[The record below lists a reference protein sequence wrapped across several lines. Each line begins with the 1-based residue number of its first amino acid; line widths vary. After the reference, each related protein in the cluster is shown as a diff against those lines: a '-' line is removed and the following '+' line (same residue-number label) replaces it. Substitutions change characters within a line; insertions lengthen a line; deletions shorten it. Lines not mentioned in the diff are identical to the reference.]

1 MTGKWYHLAKAD
13 FRVQTSRFGNKV
25 KPIFGL
31 LFGIG
36 VVWAFI
42 AAPMIMTFLFQ
53 DVLGVSDQFLILG
66 MPGLMRA
73 GLMLIWFVILLVPL
87 SNSLKEIKIG
97 QWEIL
102 LSNNVKTRDMLVG
115 SFLGKL
121 PVNGLLVLFAAPI
134 LLAPFVSVLQVSLV
148 GQILMYTEILIV
160 TLSTIWLSNL
170 LSVAIQSKLGE
181 SPRGKDFANA
191 LALLLGFVLVL
202 PLVGLQLAANVVA
215 EILGWN
221 IFLVMP
227 FTWSA
232 DLLTGS
238 AIIFNGVG
246 YTVNLSAVLSLDFM
260 IVILLQ
266 SVFAVGVLA
275 IGISAADRLFTLGAG
290 ARTESVVSS
299 GKNNIL
305 LRGLRRV
312 IPGSFGILLVTTM
325 KDFGR
330 KAQNISRL
338 SIMVVMAVVAPILLS
353 VRGGYMPSEVDLRS
367 ILVMMGLAFAI
378 LGGVSFG
385 GVAFLDSK
393 DQLWMIKTAP
403 RGTQRFMLARI
414 VQAFLFILPV
424 VLVSCTLVAI
434 LFNLSIGEVVF
445 IIPILLGA
453 SFGSSLVGIGV
464 SANNPNYEDTKS
476 EAFKSN
482 SSKTLAITIV
492 CFAFYQI
499 ADLLMGIMGF
509 GELPAL
515 ISASDLLYLTFIFA
529 PLPIVGVLMVLLGTR
544 SLSLRE

>member
-1 MTGKWYHLAKAD
+1 MAGKWYHLAKAE
-13 FRVQTSRFGNKV
+13 FRVQTSRFGSKA
-25 KPIFGL
+25 KSIIGF

-36 VVWAFI
+36 IVWALI

-53 DVLGVSDQFLILG
+53 DILGVPDQILILG
-66 MPGLMRA
+66 MPGIMRA

-115 SFLGKL
+115 TFLGKL
-121 PVNGLLVLFAAPI
+121 PVNGLFVLFAAPI
-134 LLAPFVSVLQVSLV
+134 LLAPFVSALQVSLI
-148 GQILMYTEILIV
+148 GQILMYSEILIV

-170 LSVAIQSKLGE
+170 ISVAIQSKLGE
-181 SPRGKDFANA
+181 SPRGKDLANA
-191 LALLLGFVLVL
+191 LAILLGFVVVL

-215 EILGWN
+215 DILGWN

-238 AIIFNGVG
+238 AIIFNEVG
-246 YTVNLSAVLSLDFM
+246 YTVQMSTVPSLDFA
-260 IVILLQ
+260 VVLLLQ
-266 SVFAVGVLA
+266 SVFVAVILA
-275 IGISAADRLFTLGAG
+275 IGILAADRLFTLSSG
-290 ARTESVVSS
+290 ARIESVTSA
-299 GKNNIL
+299 GRNNII

-312 IPGSFGILLVTTM
+312 IPGSFGILLVTAM

-330 KAQNISRL
+330 KAQNLSKI
-338 SIMVVMAVVAPILLS
+338 SIMVVMAVAAPILLS
-353 VRGGYMPSEVDLRS
+353 IRGGYMPSEVDLRS

-385 GVAFLDSK
+385 GVGFLESK

-403 RGTQRFMLARI
+403 RGARRFVQVRVA
-414 VQAFLFILPV
+414 QAFLYIVSV
-424 VLVSCTLVAI
+424 VLVSSILVAV
-434 LFNLSIGEVVF
+434 LFNLSISEIVF
-445 IIPILLGA
+445 ITPILLSA

-464 SANNPNYEDTKS
+464 SARNPTYEDTKS

-482 SSKTLAITIV
+482 SSRTMAITIV
-492 CFAFYQI
+492 CFALYQI

-509 GELPAL
+509 GDLPAL
-515 ISASDLLYLTFIFA
+515 ISANDLLYLAVIFA
-529 PLPIVGVLMVLLGTR
+529 PLPIVGVLMVLLGSR
-544 SLSLRE
+544 SLSQRE

>member
-1 MTGKWYHLAKAD
+1 MPGKWYHLAKAD
-13 FRVQTSRFGNKV
+13 FRVQTSRFGSKANL
-25 KPIFGL
+25 ILGL
-31 LFGIG
+31 LFGMGI
-36 VVWAFI
+36 VWAFI
-42 AAPMIMTFLFQ
+42 AAPTIMTFLIHN
-53 DVLGVSDQFLILG
+53 VLGVDNQILILA

-115 SFLGKL
+115 TFLGKL

-134 LLAPFVSVLQVSLV
+134 LLAPFVSVLQVSLI
-148 GQILMYTEILIV
+148 GQILMYSEILLV

-170 LSVAIQSKLGE
+170 LSVAIQSKIGE
-181 SPRGKDFANA
+181 SPRGKDIANA
-191 LALLLGFVLVL
+191 LAILLGFVVVL
-202 PLVGLQLAANVVA
+202 PLVGLQLAANAVA

-246 YTVNLSAVLSLDFM
+246 YAVHMNTVLSLDFA
-260 IVILLQ
+260 IVLILQ
-266 SVFAVGVLA
+266 SVFVVAVLA

-290 ARTESVVSS
+290 ARMESVVSS
-299 GKNNIL
+299 GKDNII
-305 LRGLRRV
+305 LRGLRRA
-312 IPGSFGILLVTTM
+312 IPGSFGILLVTAM

-330 KAQNISRL
+330 KVQNLSRL
-338 SIMVVMAVVAPILLS
+338 SIMVVMAVTFPILLS
-353 VRGGYMPSEVDLRS
+353 VRGGYVPGEVDLRS

-385 GVAFLDSK
+385 GVGFLESK

-403 RGTQRFMLARI
+403 KGARRFVKAR
-414 VQAFLFILPV
+414 VAQAFFYVFPV
-424 VLVSCTLVAI
+424 VVVSSLLVAI
-434 LFNLSIGEVVF
+434 LFNLSINEVAF
-445 IIPILLGA
+445 IIPVLL
-453 SFGSSLVGIGV
+453 SSVVGSSLVGIGV
-464 SANNPNYEDTKS
+464 SASNPTYEDTKS
-476 EAFKSN
+476 DAFRSN
-482 SSKTLAITIV
+482 TSRTMVITIAS
-492 CFAFYQI
+492 FAFYQI

-509 GELPAL
+509 GAIPAL
-515 ISASDLLYLTFIFA
+515 ISASDLLYLTVIFA
-529 PLPIVGVLMVLLGTR
+529 PLPIVGVMIVLLGSR

>member
-1 MTGKWYHLAKAD
+1 MAGKWYHLAKAE
-13 FRVQTSRFGNKV
+13 FRVQTSRFGSKANA
-25 KPIFGL
+25 ILGFI
-31 LFGIG
+31 FGIG
-36 VVWAFI
+36 IVWAFI
-42 AAPMIMTFLFQ
+42 AAPMIMTFLIHN
-53 DVLGVSDQFLILG
+53 VLGVTDQILILV
-66 MPGLMRA
+66 MPGVLRA

-115 SFLGKL
+115 TFLGKL

-134 LLAPFVSVLQVSLV
+134 LLAPFVSVLQVSLI
-148 GQILMYTEILIV
+148 GQILMYSEILIV
-160 TLSTIWLSNL
+160 ILSTIWLSNL
-170 LSVAIQSKLGE
+170 LSVAIQSKIGE
-181 SPRGKDFANA
+181 SPRGKDIANA
-191 LALLLGFVLVL
+191 LAILLGFVVVL

-246 YTVNLSAVLSLDFM
+246 YAVHMNTVLSLDLA
-260 IVILLQ
+260 IVLILQ
-266 SVFAVGVLA
+266 SVFIVVVLA

-290 ARTESVVSS
+290 ARVESVVSS

-312 IPGSFGILLVTTM
+312 IPGSFGILLVTVM

-330 KAQNISRL
+330 KAQNISKI
-338 SIMVVMAVVAPILLS
+338 SIMVVMAIAFPLLLS
-353 VRGGYMPSEVDLRS
+353 IRGGYLPSEVDLKS

-378 LGGVSFG
+378 LGGTSFG
-385 GVAFLDSK
+385 GVGFLESE

-403 RGTQRFMLARI
+403 RGTQRFIMAR
-414 VQAFLFILPV
+414 VTQAFLYIMPI
-424 VLVSCTLVAI
+424 VLVSCTIVAI
-434 LFNLSIGEVVF
+434 VFNLTIIEVTL
-445 IIPILLGA
+445 ITPILL
-453 SFGSSLVGIGV
+453 SVCFGSAMVGIGV
-464 SANNPNYEDTKS
+464 SAGNPTYEDTKS

-482 SSKTLAITIV
+482 ASRTMVITIV
-492 CFAFYQI
+492 CFVYYQI
-499 ADLLMGIMGF
+499 SDFLMGIMGF
-509 GELPAL
+509 GAL
-515 ISASDLLYLTFIFA
+515 NTLIAASEILYLIFTFA
-529 PLPIVGVLMVLLGTR
+529 PLPIVGILIVLMGSR
-544 SLSLRE
+544 SLSRRE

>member
-1 MTGKWYHLAKAD
+1 
-13 FRVQTSRFGNKV
+13 
-25 KPIFGL
+25 
-31 LFGIG
+31 
-36 VVWAFI
+36 
-42 AAPMIMTFLFQ
+42 
-53 DVLGVSDQFLILG
+53 

-73 GLMLIWFVILLVPL
+73 GRMLIWFVILLVPL
-87 SNSLKEIKIG
+87 SNSLKEIMIG

-121 PVNGLLVLFAAPI
+121 PVNGLIVIFAAPV
-134 LLAPFVSVLQVSLV
+134 LLAPFISVLQVSLI
-148 GQILMYTEILIV
+148 GQILMYSEILIV

-181 SPRGKDFANA
+181 SPRGKDLANA
-191 LALLLGFVLVL
+191 IALLLGFVVVL

-215 EILGWN
+215 DILGWN

-227 FTWSA
+227 FIWSA

-246 YTVNLSAVLSLDFM
+246 YAIQVNTVLSLEYP
-260 IVILLQ
+260 IILLLQ
-266 SVFAVGVLA
+266 SVFVVGVLA
-275 IGISAADRLFTLGAG
+275 IGISTADRLFTIEAG
-290 ARTESVVSS
+290 TRTESVVSS
-299 GKNNIL
+299 GKSNII
-305 LRGLRRV
+305 LRGLRWI
-312 IPGSFGILLVTTM
+312 IPGSFGILLVTVM

-338 SIMVVMAVVAPILLS
+338 SIMIVLAVVAPILLS
-353 VRGGYMPSEVDLRS
+353 IRGGYMPSEVDLRS

-378 LGGVSFG
+378 LSGVSFG
-385 GVAFLDSK
+385 GVGFLDSK
-393 DQLWMIKTAP
+393 DQLWIIKTAP
-403 RGTQRFMLARI
+403 RGTRRFMLAKI
-414 VQAFLFILPV
+414 AQAFLFILPV
-424 VLVSCTLVAI
+424 VLVSSTLVAI
-434 LFNLSIGEVVF
+434 LFNLSFAEVVF
-445 IIPILLGA
+445 ITPILLGA

-464 SANNPNYEDTKS
+464 SANNPSYEDIKS

-482 SSKTLAITIV
+482 SSRTMVITIV

-499 ADLLMGIMGF
+499 VDLVMGIMGL
-509 GELPAL
+509 GDLPVL

-529 PLPIVGVLMVLLGTR
+529 PLPIVGVVMVLWGSR

>member
-1 MTGKWYHLAKAD
+1 MAGNWYHLAKAE
-13 FRVQTSRFGNKV
+13 FRVQTSRFGPRAKSLL
-25 KPIFGL
+25 GL
-31 LFGIG
+31 FYGIG
-36 VVWAFI
+36 IVWAFI
-42 AAPMIMTFLFQ
+42 AAPMFMTFLCQ
-53 DVLGVSDQFLILG
+53 NILGVPDQFLIVG

-121 PVNGLLVLFAAPI
+121 PINGLLVLFAAPV
-134 LLAPFVSVLQVSLV
+134 LLAPFVSALQVSV
-148 GQILMYTEILIV
+148 IGQVLMYLEILVVI
-160 TLSTIWLSNL
+160 LSTVWLSNL
-170 LSVAIQSKLGE
+170 ISVAIQSKLGE
-181 SPRGKDFANA
+181 SPRGKDIANA
-191 LALLLGFVLVL
+191 LALLLGFVVVL

-215 EILGWN
+215 ELLGLN

-238 AIIFNGVG
+238 AIIFNSVG
-246 YTVNLSAVLSLDFM
+246 YVVDLSVVLSLDF
-260 IVILLQ
+260 VVVLLLQ
-266 SVFAVGVLA
+266 SAFAVGVLA
-275 IGISAADRLFTLGAG
+275 IGLSAADRLFTLSAG

-312 IPGSFGILLVTTM
+312 IPGSFGILLTTTM

-330 KAQNISRL
+330 KAQNLSRL

-378 LGGVSFG
+378 LSGVSFG

-403 RGTQRFMLARI
+403 RGTQRFVKARI
-414 VQAFLFILPV
+414 AQAFLFIIPV
-424 VLVSCTLVAI
+424 VLVSSALVGMLFSLSFGELVVITPI
-434 LFNLSIGEVVF
+434 LIGASIGS
-445 IIPILLGA
+445 A
-453 SFGSSLVGIGV
+453 LVGIGV
-464 SANNPNYEDTKS
+464 SAGNPTYEDTKS
-476 EAFKSN
+476 QAFKSN
-482 SSKTLAITIV
+482 SSRTLGITV
-492 CFAFYQI
+492 GCFAFYQV
-499 ADLLMGIMGF
+499 ADLLMGMMGF
-509 GELPAL
+509 GQLPQL
-515 ISASDLLYLTFIFA
+515 IAANDFLYLTFIFA
-529 PLPIVGVLMVLLGTR
+529 PLPIVGVLIVLLGSR
-544 SLSLRE
+544 SLSNRE